1 MISSNKTLF
10 LLWSVMLV
18 FFALLSGC
26 KKNIDN
32 DMEHLDSTEVNKMV
46 MEWGQLNNGRWYPY
60 LLMKATNTNEI
71 KDMNNL
77 YESYVVSLD
86 LAEKQLR
93 KKLIEKL
100 GLAENSKSELDNLYR
115 LHYPAINE
123 SLTNISTMDSLWS
136 IINNQ
141 PSSTVSSI
149 NMSILSKTSNLEF
162 IKRGGL
168 LSLRKNGKIALKSMD
183 PIDVYACEIFSQ
195 IYPLYLQAQ
204 NAINSAAILPDCLI
218 HHYWSIID
226 YYQRNAYNSGSSANL
241 GCYVHEFYFTSIKNS
256 LNLCHE
262 EIRKENSPTDPFP
275 PGGTGGGI
283 GGDGGSTGGTQR
295 NGIIDST
302 LTQTQSEEFLEML
315 DYAKNS
321 CAYRKLI
328 DFLQHSGEVTI
339 KISPGDTAAFYKPS
353 TKEILYND
361 ENYLRSR
368 ELFTH
373 EGFHAYQHQAIYGS
387 SFSNY
392 HSGQAGNINIEF
404 EQIVFQ
410 DISKRI
416 TIGPDPVG
424 TMFNQREKD
433 GFRAAQDSYTK
444 WIDELTNNGTTYP
457 NLAGNPNFVSEYHQ
471 HLEAF
476 KKYGHTTYSKTNIV
490 QSIGPEALKN
500 FFDGDMGPNCSN

>member
-10 LLWSVMLV
+10 LRWSVMLM

-32 DMEHLDSTEVNKMV
+32 DIENLDSTEINKMV

-60 LLMKATNTNEI
+60 LLMKATSTNEI

-77 YESYVVSLD
+77 YESYVISLD

-93 KKLIEKL
+93 KKLTEKL
-100 GLAENSKSELDNLYR
+100 GIAENSKSELDNLYR

-123 SLTNISTMDSLWS
+123 SLANISTMDSLWS

-149 NMSILSKTSNLEF
+149 NMSSLSKTSNLEF

-204 NAINSAAILPDCLI
+204 NAINSTAVLPDCLI
-218 HHYWSIID
+218 HHYWSVID

-241 GCYVHEFYFTSIKNS
+241 GCYVHEFYFTSIKHS
-256 LNLCHE
+256 LDLCHE

-275 PGGTGGGI
+275 PGGTGGGS
-283 GGDGGSTGGTQR
+283 DSGGSVGGGQG
-295 NGIIDST
+295 NGIISSS
-302 LTQTQSEEFLEML
+302 LNYTQSTDFLEML
-315 DYAKNS
+315 EYAKSS
-321 CAYRKLI
+321 CSYRKLI
-328 DFLQHSGEVTI
+328 DFLQSSGEVTI
-339 KISPGDTAAFYKPS
+339 KISSGDRAAFYKPS
-353 TKEILYND
+353 TKEIVYNN
-361 ENYLRSR
+361 ENYLRST

-373 EGFHAYQHQAIYGS
+373 EGFHAYQHQAVYGS
-387 SFSNY
+387 GFTNY
-392 HSGQAGNINIEF
+392 NSGQAGYINMEF

-410 DISKRI
+410 DITKRI
-416 TIGPDPVG
+416 VVGPDGIG
-424 TMFNQREKD
+424 TMFNQNTIE
-433 GFRAAQDSYTK
+433 GFQDAQNSYTD
-444 WIDELTNNGTTYP
+444 WINQLTNNGSTHP
-457 NLAGNPNFVSEYHQ
+457 NLAGNPNFVNEYKQ
-471 HLEAF
+471 HLAAF
-476 KKYGHTTYSKTNIV
+476 KKYGHTKYSSTDIV
-490 QSIGPEALKN
+490 PSIDPEALKA
-500 FFDGDMGPNCSN
+500 FFDGNISSNCLN